1 MEWRAVRLFGSL
13 IWPAGNLRLKLRFF
27 AAIGC
32 TLAGTL
38 VGVMVPWQLK
48 RIVDALSTQQAL
60 LVVAPL
66 SLVVSYPLLRFIGT
80 VGVQGYGIFSA
91 EVVQTA
97 KRYLS
102 TRLIRHLH
110 TLDASFHMSRQ
121 TGSLA
126 IMVERGCIAIEKLST
141 LLVAHLVPTL
151 IQCVI
156 VSIIFLS
163 IGTWEVGVSL
173 IAVLISYALISVI
186 ITNWQTKVR
195 RRVNRANDTAG
206 ALALDGLIN
215 HEAIELFCARDREVE
230 RYDKAR
236 RDLVSVAV
244 RDQYLVSLLS
254 IAWAMLNL
262 IAVGL
267 ILTLTAAQ
275 VVAGAMTVGSFV
287 MLDAYLL
294 QLLAPLGILGLL
306 YRDSRQSMVDLHDAA
321 SLLKAKPSVI
331 DGASSYPEDAPPA
344 LIVFEGVSFAYPG
357 GQTVLHDVSFRVP
370 AGRSLAIVGPSGAG
384 KSTIMRLLCRQ
395 YDVQAGSIR
404 LNETDI
410 RDLKLDALRNLLGV
424 VPQDV
429 VLFNE
434 SAHFNLAHAK
444 PDASSDDIVRAAKRA
459 SIEHLFSEASAD
471 DAKLGERGGRISGGE
486 RQRLAI
492 ARVLL
497 KMPPII
503 IMDEATSSLDQIT
516 EKAIQGKLAPDLARR
531 TRILI
536 AHRLSTTMH
545 ADSIVVLDKGRVVE
559 QGDHERLLA
568 RNGLYARLWFSQ
580 FAVSDIVGADSSS
593 SAKQTDLPKV
603 GAK

>member
-1 MEWRAVRLFGSL
+1 MDWRAIRLFGSL

-27 AAIGC
+27 AAVGC

-48 RIVDALSTQQAL
+48 RIVDALATQQAL
-60 LVVAPL
+60 LVAVPL
-66 SLVVSYPLLRFIGT
+66 FLIVSYPLLRFIGT
-80 VGVQGYGIFSA
+80 VGIQGYGIFSA

-97 KRYLS
+97 KRDLS

-126 IMVERGCIAIEKLST
+126 VMVERGCMALEKLST

-151 IQCVI
+151 IQCAI
-156 VSIIFLS
+156 VSVIFLNVA
-163 IGTWEVGVSL
+163 TWQVGVSL
-173 IAVLISYALISVI
+173 IGVLVSYAVLSVI
-186 ITNWQTKVR
+186 ITDWQTKIR
-195 RRVNRANDTAG
+195 FRVNRANDMAG

-215 HEAIELFCARDREVE
+215 HEAIELFCGKDREVA
-230 RYDKAR
+230 RYDNAK
-236 RDLVSVAV
+236 RDVVSVAV

-254 IAWAMLNL
+254 IVWALLNL
-262 IAVGL
+262 IAVGS

-275 VVAGAMTVGSFV
+275 VVAGTMTVGSFV

-321 SLLKAKPSVI
+321 SLLKAKPTVT
-331 DGASSYPEDAPPA
+331 DGASTYPEDTPPA
-344 LIVFEGVSFAYPG
+344 SIVFEGVSFAYPG
-357 GQTVLHDVSFRVP
+357 GETVLHNVSFKVP

-404 LNETDI
+404 LDETDI
-410 RDLKLDALRNLLGV
+410 RDLKLDALRSLLGV

-434 SAHFNLAHAK
+434 SARFNLVHAK
-444 PDASSDDIVRAAKRA
+444 PNASADDIARAAKLA
-459 SIEHLFSEASAD
+459 SIEHLLSEPSAD
-471 DAKLGERGGRISGGE
+471 EARLGERGGRISGGE

-516 EKAIQGKLAPDLARR
+516 EKAIQGKLAPDFARR

-559 QGDHERLLA
+559 QGDHELLLA

-580 FAVSDIVGADSSS
+580 FAVSDIVGADASSS
-593 SAKQTDLPKV
+593 GQEIEFAKA
-603 GAK
+603 GA